1 MEKNFIFAGFG
12 GQGVLLAG
20 TILANAFMLE
30 DKNVTWY
37 PCYGAEMRGG
47 TVNCEIVV
55 SDTEVS
61 SVHKQDT
68 DYALVLN
75 QQSFDKFIKRVK
87 AGGTIVANSTLVAE
101 SKPRNDVKYVFAPM
115 GDIANRLGS
124 VKVTNTVS
132 LGVLANVCEGLI
144 SKEYLIKAIE
154 KVLGEKKK
162 NFLPMNIEAL
172 EAGLNS
178 LAAL

>member
-1 MEKNFIFAGFG
+1 
-12 GQGVLLAG
+12 
-20 TILANAFMLE
+20 
-30 DKNVTWY
+30 
-37 PCYGAEMRGG
+37 
-47 TVNCEIVV
+47 
-55 SDTEVS
+55 
-61 SVHKQDT
+61 
-68 DYALVLN
+68 
-75 QQSFDKFIKRVK
+75 
-87 AGGTIVANSTLVAE
+87 
-101 SKPRNDVKYVFAPM
+101 M